1 MFYLINYGNAFMITE
16 FLLNNRKFIYDFELM
31 SLEQCLTAETYFRLH
46 DKMLKT
52 LPATPSELEIA
63 SQQMSNKYGYACL
76 FVEFDDNGQQV
87 PFNPVTFATLPL
99 SEIRGNEARQKLED
113 CKLDFFLKSGLAKTN
128 SIDLLLSLIPAI
140 KELPNEL
147 RFVLYRQILNSVS
160 ESISQIFGKN
170 SSIARP
176 SANG

>member
-1 MFYLINYGNAFMITE
+1 MTAE
-16 FLLNNRKFIYDFELM
+16 FILKDRKFIYDFDQM

-63 SQQMSNKYGYACL
+63 SQQMSHKYGYACL
-76 FVEFDDNGQQV
+76 LTEIDSDGQPV
-87 PFNPVTFATLPL
+87 PFSPVTFATLPL
-99 SEIRGNEARQKLED
+99 TEIRGSENRQKLEE

-128 SIDLLLSLIPAI
+128 SIDLLLNLIPAI

-160 ESISQIFGKN
+160 ESISQIFVKT
-170 SSIARP
+170 SSIAP
-176 SANG
+176 QPVNG